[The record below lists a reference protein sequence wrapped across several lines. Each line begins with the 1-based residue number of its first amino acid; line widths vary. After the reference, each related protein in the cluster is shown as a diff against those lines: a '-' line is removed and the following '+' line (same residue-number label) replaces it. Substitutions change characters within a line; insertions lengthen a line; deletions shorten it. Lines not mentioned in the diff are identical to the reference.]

1 MPRLMSDHAR
11 AASAAESVEYAPEPP
26 VGLVGWRTVPGKGRG
41 VVALRDC
48 RAGTELERAPI
59 VVVPDS
65 DIVHRDDGHT
75 VLDQYL
81 LYWSD
86 ELGREHALGGGLL
99 MFYNH
104 STTPNVAL
112 HDGPEPQTMSV
123 FAARDIRAGEELVY
137 NYDIELWF
145 EPRE

>member
-1 MPRLMSDHAR
+1 MSDRAP
-11 AASAAESVEYAPEPP
+11 AASAAKPVEHASEAPTS
-26 VGLVGWRTVPGKGRG
+26 LVGWRNVTGKGRG

-48 RAGTELERAPI
+48 VVGTELERAPI
-59 VVVPDS
+59 VVVPDD

-86 ELGREHALGGGLL
+86 EEGREHALGGGLL

-104 STTPNVAL
+104 STTPNVEL
-112 HDGPEPQTMSV
+112 RDGPEPDTMSV
-123 FAARDIRAGEELVY
+123 FAARDIRAGEELLY

-145 EPRE
+145 EPKD

>member
-1 MPRLMSDHAR
+1 MSDHAP
-11 AASAAESVEYAPEPP
+11 AAHAAQPIEYAPEAPT
-26 VGLVGWRTVPGKGRG
+26 GLVGWRAVPGKGRG

-48 RAGTELERAPI
+48 VVGTELERAPI
-59 VVVPDS
+59 VVVPDD
-65 DIVHRDDGHT
+65 DIVHRDNGHT

-86 ELGREHALGGGLL
+86 EDGREHALGGGLL

-104 STTPNVAL
+104 SITPNVL
-112 HDGPEPQTMSV
+112 LRDGPEADTMSV

>member
-1 MPRLMSDHAR
+1 MNEHGR
-11 AASAAESVEYAPEPP
+11 AGNAAQQIEYAREAPA
-26 VGLVGWRTVPGKGRG
+26 GLVGWRPVPGKGRG

-48 RAGTELERAPI
+48 PAGTELERAPI
-59 VVVPDS
+59 VVVPDD
-65 DIVHRDDGHT
+65 DILHRDDGYT

-86 ELGREHALGGGLL
+86 EPGREHALGGGLL

-104 STTPNVAL
+104 STTANVVL
-112 HDGPEPQTMSV
+112 RDGPEPDTMSV
-123 FAARDIRAGEELVY
+123 FAARDIRSGEELVY

-145 EPRE
+145 EPRD